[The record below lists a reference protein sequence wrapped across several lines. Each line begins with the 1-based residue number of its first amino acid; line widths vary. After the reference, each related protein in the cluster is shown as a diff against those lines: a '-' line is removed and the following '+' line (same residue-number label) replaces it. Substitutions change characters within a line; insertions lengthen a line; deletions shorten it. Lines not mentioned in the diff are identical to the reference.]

1 LKITK
6 EQLKKKYLLALIIIS
21 EMEDLTVDAVDATI
35 DELLDTGEIDIR
47 EITLGDES
55 NLLH

>member
-1 LKITK
+1 MKITK

>member
-1 LKITK
+1 
-6 EQLKKKYLLALIIIS
+6 
-21 EMEDLTVDAVDATI
+21 MEDLTVDAVDATI